1 MTAVKSRIFRILT
14 ISLINNNS
22 NQTHYTF
29 SFAKIKPTE
38 QINGFSN
45 IYCTLAANEATVG
58 FDIGAG
64 AATAVVVVV
73 TVWAPAVGSG
83 AGAADVVTGV
93 KLRVVT
99 GPCGLFGGS

>member
-1 MTAVKSRIFRILT
+1 MCLLLTAVKRRILGV
-14 ISLINNNS
+14 IQKQFNNHRN
-22 NQTHYTF
+22 H
-29 SFAKIKPTE
+29 KIKPTE
-38 QINGFSN
+38 QISSLLN
-45 IYCTLAANEATVG
+45 IYFTLAANEATVG